1 MSSSHLG
8 LSLQC
13 YKFET
18 NYFAEVHDFGIFAVF
33 VYSVYSGVWG
43 DKFQTIIIKLNKQLQ
58 FLHSVRIKVQVL

>member
-18 NYFAEVHDFGIFAVF
+18 NYSAEVRDFGIFAVL
-33 VYSVYSGVWG
+33 VYSVHSGVWG
-43 DKFQTIIIKLNKQLQ
+43 YKISDYN
-58 FLHSVRIKVQVL
+58 H

>member
-18 NYFAEVHDFGIFAVF
+18 NYSAEVRDFGIFAIL
-33 VYSVYSGVWG
+33 VYSVYSRDWG
-43 DKFQTIIIKLNKQLQ
+43 YKIPG
-58 FLHSVRIKVQVL
+58 

>member
-18 NYFAEVHDFGIFAVF
+18 NYSAEVHDFGIFAVL
-33 VYSVYSGVWG
+33 VYSVHSGVWG
-43 DKFQTIIIKLNKQLQ
+43 YKISDYN
-58 FLHSVRIKVQVL
+58 H